1 MYRLRSLIIL
11 SLLSVFSVPT
21 SAQPTSA
28 TQQKINQ
35 AMDSDI
41 RSTEDKARDIYRKP
55 AQVLDFFG
63 LEDDMRVIEI
73 LPFGGWY
80 SKILGPVLRDNGQ
93 FYTTQP
99 ELGSYSDALDPTLT
113 LPGMDRVIKLDY
125 NVREKNSPRELFI
138 GTGGDWDVEPV
149 DMVLT
154 FQNYHNLNYDDRMAF
169 NRTVLNA
176 LKPGGTYGIVDH
188 TRRHNQPDAR
198 FNGRRVDPVMLIKEV
213 QESGFMF
220 KDYSDLLAMPDDE
233 LTLEVGQAEVS
244 GKSDR
249 FTLLFR
255 KPD

>member
-1 MYRLRSLIIL
+1 MFRLRSSIIL
-11 SLLSVFSVPT
+11 SLLCILSFQI
-21 SAQPTSA
+21 SAQPISA
-28 TQQKINQ
+28 TQQKVIK
-35 AMDSDI
+35 AMASDI
-41 RSTEDKARDIYRKP
+41 RTTADKSRDIYRKP
-55 AQVLDFFG
+55 AQVLEFFG
-63 LEDDMRVIEI
+63 LDDDMRVIEI

-99 ELGSYSDALDPTLT
+99 ELGSYSDALNPTLA

-125 NVREKNSPRELFI
+125 NAREKNSPRDLFI
-138 GTGGDWDVEPV
+138 GTGGDWDIEPV

-154 FQNYHNLNYDDRMAF
+154 FQNYHNLNYDDRMAL
-169 NRTVLNA
+169 NRSVLNA

-188 TRRHNQPDAR
+188 TRRHNQPGAR
-198 FNGRRVDPVMLIKEV
+198 FNGRRVDPVMVIKEV

-220 KDYSDLLAMPDDE
+220 KDFSDLLAMPEDQ

-249 FTLLFR
+249 ITLLFR